1 MVSHLTVPPDFI
13 DKLLF
18 NTHYS
23 NITLGQFILSFLHSI
38 LLIYGVKRGIKI
50 VFIPTYDILFITHL
64 LKQDLFEGHGLRLF

>member
-23 NITLGQFILSFLHSI
+23 NMTLEQFILSFLHSI
-38 LLIYGVKRGIKI
+38 LLIYVVKER
-50 VFIPTYDILFITHL
+50 
-64 LKQDLFEGHGLRLF
+64 